1 MERVKWIFALCMIL
15 CVGCGSQV
23 ESEPTPTPTSTPSP
37 TPTQRLSSWVEPTA
51 VPGAATHAVEKRNVT
66 IQGHR
71 YKYIYYAEYDG
82 SLVVLAAGTDED
94 TLYIPSKIDGKKVT
108 RVGVSDDSSDVDFSF
123 NPTIHGMIA
132 RGPTEYWEADKK
144 DKRKNL
150 VLAEGIETICGNAF
164 FECYFNKVTLPS
176 TLEEIGEIA
185 FMGTHIKEVTVKS
198 KEISIGRGAFSG
210 STLRK
215 IQFQKGYKGYI
226 AEEAFDRTQIET
238 FDWPDYNDAVE
249 NGEVSLD
256 YDERLFPTFNRC
268 KKLKE
273 IRFPENQKLICIDN
287 RALVGCSKLKKLVF
301 PASTKKVVYCDNFY
315 ANNYK
320 KSPGELIFLGKNTE
334 LQPGSKSYYLKKRH
348 DKNKNWII
356 STGKIIAPRNSK
368 AIEKAKNVW
377 KIKKLTCGQM
387 DKLDG
392 EYENDDENDAGAPDE
407 FIRGETDVDSEG
419 ITYERMN
426 YEYLE

>member
-1 MERVKWIFALCMIL
+1 M
-15 CVGCGSQV
+15 
-23 ESEPTPTPTSTPSP
+23 
-37 TPTQRLSSWVEPTA
+37 
-51 VPGAATHAVEKRNVT
+51 
-66 IQGHR
+66 
-71 YKYIYYAEYDG
+71 EYDG
-82 SLVVLAAGTDED
+82 SLAVLAAGTDED

-108 RVGVSDDSSDVDFSF
+108 RVGVSSDSTDVDVAFS
-123 NPTIHGMIA
+123 GM
-132 RGPTEYWEADKK
+132 RGNYWESDKK

-150 VLAEGIETICGNAF
+150 VLAEGIETICHSAF
-164 FECYFNKVTLPS
+164 SRCYFNKVTLPS
-176 TLEEIGEIA
+176 TIEEIEEIA
-185 FMGTHIKEVTVKS
+185 FMDTHIKEVTVKS
-198 KEISIGRGAFSG
+198 KEISIGRGAFNG

-215 IQFQKGYKGYI
+215 IQFRKGYKGYI

-320 KSPGELIFLGKNTE
+320 ESPGELIFLGKNTE
-334 LQPGSKSYYLKKRH
+334 LKPGSKSYYLKKRH

-387 DKLDG
+387 DELDG
-392 EYENDDENDAGAPDE
+392 ECENDDESDAGSLDG

>member
-1 MERVKWIFALCMIL
+1 MERVKWIFVLCMIL

-185 FMGTHIKEVTVKS
+185 FMGTHIKEV
-198 KEISIGRGAFSG
+198 
-210 STLRK
+210 L
-215 IQFQKGYKGYI
+215 
-226 AEEAFDRTQIET
+226 
-238 FDWPDYNDAVE
+238 
-249 NGEVSLD
+249 
-256 YDERLFPTFNRC
+256 
-268 KKLKE
+268 
-273 IRFPENQKLICIDN
+273 
-287 RALVGCSKLKKLVF
+287 
-301 PASTKKVVYCDNFY
+301 
-315 ANNYK
+315 
-320 KSPGELIFLGKNTE
+320 
-334 LQPGSKSYYLKKRH
+334 
-348 DKNKNWII
+348 
-356 STGKIIAPRNSK
+356 
-368 AIEKAKNVW
+368 
-377 KIKKLTCGQM
+377 
-387 DKLDG
+387 
-392 EYENDDENDAGAPDE
+392 
-407 FIRGETDVDSEG
+407 
-419 ITYERMN
+419 
-426 YEYLE
+426 

>member
-1 MERVKWIFALCMIL
+1 MVKFAY
-15 CVGCGSQV
+15 
-23 ESEPTPTPTSTPSP
+23 
-37 TPTQRLSSWVEPTA
+37 SS
-51 VPGAATHAVEKRNVT
+51 
-66 IQGHR
+66 
-71 YKYIYYAEYDG
+71 
-82 SLVVLAAGTDED
+82 
-94 TLYIPSKIDGKKVT
+94 
-108 RVGVSDDSSDVDFSF
+108 FS
-123 NPTIHGMIA
+123 
-132 RGPTEYWEADKK
+132 
-144 DKRKNL
+144 
-150 VLAEGIETICGNAF
+150 
-164 FECYFNKVTLPS
+164 
-176 TLEEIGEIA
+176 
-185 FMGTHIKEVTVKS
+185 
-198 KEISIGRGAFSG
+198 
-210 STLRK
+210 
-215 IQFQKGYKGYI
+215 
-226 AEEAFDRTQIET
+226 
-238 FDWPDYNDAVE
+238 
-249 NGEVSLD
+249 
-256 YDERLFPTFNRC
+256 
-268 KKLKE
+268 
-273 IRFPENQKLICIDN
+273 
-287 RALVGCSKLKKLVF
+287 GCSKLKKLVF

>member
-1 MERVKWIFALCMIL
+1 
-15 CVGCGSQV
+15 
-23 ESEPTPTPTSTPSP
+23 
-37 TPTQRLSSWVEPTA
+37 
-51 VPGAATHAVEKRNVT
+51 
-66 IQGHR
+66 
-71 YKYIYYAEYDG
+71 
-82 SLVVLAAGTDED
+82 
-94 TLYIPSKIDGKKVT
+94 
-108 RVGVSDDSSDVDFSF
+108 
-123 NPTIHGMIA
+123 
-132 RGPTEYWEADKK
+132 
-144 DKRKNL
+144 
-150 VLAEGIETICGNAF
+150 
-164 FECYFNKVTLPS
+164 
-176 TLEEIGEIA
+176 
-185 FMGTHIKEVTVKS
+185 MGTHIKEVTVKS

-215 IQFQKGYKGYI
+215 IQFRKGYKGYI